1 MGVSSSRRRSNTSA
15 NPSLPPPLT
24 RSVSQEAQSDEE
36 VIEFRQ
42 GLFPPV
48 PPHGPNAT
56 LMLIN
61 TTHPD
66 ELAPVLPPPDNKMS
80 QKPEPSVRVCSR
92 ADQGIEIKLAATK
105 DDNTGSLLPTV
116 RDVLSDG
123 FRYALGPQN
132 IHE

>member
-1 MGVSSSRRRSNTSA
+1 
-15 NPSLPPPLT
+15 
-24 RSVSQEAQSDEE
+24 
-36 VIEFRQ
+36 
-42 GLFPPV
+42 
-48 PPHGPNAT
+48 
-56 LMLIN
+56 MLAN

-66 ELAPVLPPPDNKMS
+66 EPAPILPPPDNKMS
-80 QKPEPSVRVCSR
+80 QNPEPRVRIHSR
-92 ADQGIEIKLAATK
+92 ADQGIDIKLAATR

>member
-56 LMLIN
+56 LMLTN
-61 TTHPD
+61 TD
-66 ELAPVLPPPDNKMS
+66 EPAPILPQPDNKMT
-80 QKPEPSVRVCSR
+80 QKPEPSVRIRSR
-92 ADQGIEIKLAATK
+92 ADQGIDIKLAAAR
-105 DDNTGSLLPTV
+105 DDNTGSFLPTV

-123 FRYALGPQN
+123 FRYALRP
-132 IHE
+132 

>member
-1 MGVSSSRRRSNTSA
+1 MGVSSSRRHPHTSA
-15 NPSLPPPLT
+15 DPSPPPLLT

-48 PPHGPNAT
+48 SPHGPNAT
-56 LMLIN
+56 LMLTN

-66 ELAPVLPPPDNKMS
+66 EPAPILPPPDNKMS

-92 ADQGIEIKLAATK
+92 ADQGIDIKLAATK
-105 DDNTGSLLPTV
+105 DDNIGSLLPTV

-123 FRYALGPQN
+123 FRYALRP
-132 IHE
+132 